1 MRTRFL
7 VAGVFGL
14 FLVSSAHVGAQTPD
28 VVQPGFRRLPQ
39 TTAIGPFD
47 AYATLSNGDRIVFDG
62 TDVDRYAADGTH
74 IGNLGT
80 VSGPVFASLV
90 VLSPDES
97 FALVGE
103 SSNGLLYTV
112 DVANGGLVPAGDL
125 DFNYDAVFED
135 ATHAIVSASSCV
147 FCGFSDLYRLDVS
160 TGNATLLAT
169 VSGPSGPLALA
180 ADGTLYYGRQP
191 NAFPPPPGSFD
202 VVTYSAAQLSSGV
215 LLGDADAQPF
225 ASALDGASSMTFDP
239 VYGHL
244 LVSETPFSGNARVS
258 AFDRLGQR
266 FGTVVESAGAISN
279 LELFVGGGSASFQAF
294 QPENVTLLY
303 RSTDY
308 SAFTSTIA
316 SIVPKRPVATLSGPG
331 TVGQGTVTFTV
342 TGAVPGASYLV
353 LLGPQAQYDPNEF
366 TNDTGVF
373 LLHTGMNV
381 VRRTGLLVPTDATG
395 TGSFSF
401 ENPGTLQGTRVF
413 QAVIR
418 NASNVYVGTSGAAL
432 L

>member
-1 MRTRFL
+1 MRIGSFS
-7 VAGVFGL
+7 AGFAGL
-14 FLVSSAHVGAQTPD
+14 SLLFTAPALAQTPD
-28 VVQPGFRRLPQ
+28 IVASGFRRLAP
-39 TTAIGPFD
+39 TTPVGVFD

-62 TDVDRYAADGTH
+62 TNVDRYAADGTH
-74 IGNLGT
+74 LVHLGT
-80 VSGPVFASLV
+80 LSAPVFASLV
-90 VLSPDES
+90 VLAPDES

-112 DVANGGLVPAGDL
+112 DLGNGGFLPAGDL

-147 FCGFSDLYRLDVS
+147 FCGFSDIYRLDVT

-180 ADGTLYYGRQP
+180 SDGTLYYGRQP
-191 NAFPPPPGSFD
+191 TVFPPPPGSFD
-202 VVTYSAAQLSSGV
+202 VVTYTAAQLASGV
-215 LLGDADAQPF
+215 VLGDLDAQRF
-225 ASALDGASSMTFDP
+225 ASALDGASSMEFDP

-244 LVSETPFSGNARVS
+244 LVSETPFTGNARVS
-258 AFDRLGQR
+258 AFDRHGAR
-266 FGTVVESAGAISN
+266 FGTVVESTGAISN
-279 LELFVGGGSASFQAF
+279 LELFAGAGSASFQAY

-308 SAFTSTIA
+308 TAFTSTIA
-316 SIVPKRPVATLSGPG
+316 SIVPQRPIANLSGPG
-331 TVGQGTVTFTV
+331 TTGPGRVTFTV

-353 LLGPQAQYDPNEF
+353 LLGPRAQYNPNEF
-366 TNDTGVF
+366 TSDTGVF
-373 LLHTGMNV
+373 LFHTGMNV
-381 VRRTGLLVPTDATG
+381 VRRTGLIVPTDLNG
-395 TGSFSF
+395 TGSFQF
-401 ENPGTLQGTRVF
+401 FNPGTLQGTRVF

-418 NASNVYVGTSGAAL
+418 NASNVYVGTSTAAL